1 MAIAWSRISS
11 KVIAPPMRMK
21 RTEDHVGTGEVVR
34 TYLYRR
40 EVTKESRKHWKVR
53 DAEGT
58 PFSQMQEGMGHVP
71 LGRPQPPKPHTE
83 ARSAPCPPPHDT
95 AKHTRKPSNVAALK
109 RRSALSG
116 TDAKRNGPLMP
127 SNALWR
133 IWASPKIWWRRAKGV
148 CGVKKSSWAKS

>member
-21 RTEDHVGTGEVVR
+21 RTEDHVGTGAVVR

-58 PFSQMQEGMGHVP
+58 PCSQIQEGMGHVP
-71 LGRPQPPKPHTE
+71 LGSQQPPKTHTE
-83 ARSAPCPPPHDT
+83 ARSAPCPPPQVVYPELADN
-95 AKHTRKPSNVAALK
+95 SNG
-109 RRSALSG
+109 SLSSRLR
-116 TDAKRNGPLMP
+116 DA
-127 SNALWR
+127 
-133 IWASPKIWWRRAKGV
+133 I
-148 CGVKKSSWAKS
+148 